1 MTSSSQGL
9 IHLISGFPQIM
20 LLIPPLPSA
29 SLHLCVENSQDQQ
42 AALSCW
48 IFNAEGREF
57 MDKETERGPLTAWD
71 GWRRRHD
78 IFVPEFDSNHFC
90 FPPNHASYS
99 SSALCF
105 SAPLR

>member
-48 IFNAEGREF
+48 ILTQRAEEQRAESLWIRRQSNAVR
-57 MDKETERGPLTAWD
+57 
-71 GWRRRHD
+71 
-78 IFVPEFDSNHFC
+78 
-90 FPPNHASYS
+90 
-99 SSALCF
+99 
-105 SAPLR
+105 